1 MPIDP
6 KDAARAAVLGAQKR
20 YEAEAEAARETR
32 REAFGKAQEEGLS
45 LREIAETVGLHH
57 TRVLQIIRGE

>member
-1 MPIDP
+1 MPTDP
-6 KDAARAAVLGAQKR
+6 KDAVRADMLAAQKR
-20 YEAEAEAARETR
+20 YESEADAAREAR
-32 REAFGKAQEEGLS
+32 RKSFAKGQEEGLS